1 MQLLLILLRARK
13 TVAYLQVHFC
23 VIKTTYHHSHVFT
36 TQIDEVLKVKS
47 LFKAN
52 HRKTKWLNYA

>member
-1 MQLLLILLRARK
+1 MQLLLILLHARK

-52 HRKTKWLNYA
+52 HRKKSG